1 MLLEQSPLFECML
14 KKKIKRQVRDFTGFK
29 IDTIHSAV
37 FSWIKKKKRQ
47 KWRQSYRE
55 ITKLFVHTTVK
66 CVREL

>member
-1 MLLEQSPLFECML
+1 MLLELSPLFECML
-14 KKKIKRQVRDFTGFK
+14 KKPKRQVRDFTGFK

-37 FSWIKKKKRQ
+37 FSWIKKKKGQ

-55 ITKLFVHTTVK
+55 ITKLFVHMTVK